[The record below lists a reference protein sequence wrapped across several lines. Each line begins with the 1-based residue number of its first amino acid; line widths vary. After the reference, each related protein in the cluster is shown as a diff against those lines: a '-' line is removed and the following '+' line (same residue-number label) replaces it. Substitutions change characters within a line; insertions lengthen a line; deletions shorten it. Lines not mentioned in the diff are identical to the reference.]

1 MHIYFSL
8 PAALRGLAMSTTL
21 NAMLSYLDALDGKP
35 SLEELLDEL
44 GRFDIGCDDLA
55 SFIRFGERSYQRNL
69 VRAGEWYH
77 AWVLCWRNGQRS
89 PIHDHHGSNCVVR
102 VLRGI
107 LTETIFEF
115 APNGHVKA
123 CFSRDLGPGSVLASS
138 DTDLHQVSNLQAG
151 SADLVTM
158 HVYSPPLLTM
168 GTYSLYDR
176 SRGQE
181 VWELDFTEAAGI

>member
-1 MHIYFSL
+1 
-8 PAALRGLAMSTTL
+8 MSATL
-21 NAMLSYLDALDGKP
+21 EAMLHYLDALDRRP
-35 SLEELLDEL
+35 SLDEMRVELA
-44 GRFDIGCDDLA
+44 RFDVGCDDVA
-55 SFIRFGERSYQRNL
+55 PFIRFGERTYQRNL
-69 VRAGEWYH
+69 VRAGDWYH

-89 PIHDHHGSNCVVR
+89 PIHDHAGSSCVVR
-102 VLRGI
+102 VLRGV
-107 LTETIFEF
+107 LTETIFAF

-123 CFSRDLGPGSVLASS
+123 CLSRDFGPGSVLASS
-138 DTDLHQVSNLQAG
+138 DTDMHQISNLQAG

-181 VWELDFTEAAGI
+181 VWELDFIQAAGI